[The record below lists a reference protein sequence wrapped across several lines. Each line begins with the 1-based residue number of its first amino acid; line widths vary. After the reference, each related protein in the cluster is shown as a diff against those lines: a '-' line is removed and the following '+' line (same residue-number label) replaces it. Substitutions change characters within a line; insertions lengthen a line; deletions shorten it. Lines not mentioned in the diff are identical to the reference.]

1 MLWIT
6 LSLLTA
12 FATASQD
19 AWLKRYFSH
28 LSTAEMT
35 AYPFLYSAPLFAVVL
50 PFVPVP
56 PLDTVF
62 FWSFFVCIPL
72 HIAPFFLHM
81 KAIRTSPLS
90 LTLPYLAFTPAFLLL
105 VGFVV
110 LQEVPNFWGGAGVLI
125 TCAGGYILNL
135 DRGARSLLAP
145 IRAVFREKGSWL
157 MLIVAFLYSVSGAV
171 AKKAILHSSPLFF
184 TVSFF
189 CMLGIVLTLVMVAI
203 GGARWRRLRKN
214 PGKGLAAGALLFA
227 HAVLHGFAVSLAN
240 VAYMISVKRLSVLFG
255 LAYGWLVFK
264 EKDIQVRLAGT
275 VLMVSG
281 AALITLWGN

>member
-1 MLWIT
+1 MLWTT

-19 AWLKRYFSH
+19 AWVKRYFSH

-35 AYPFLYSAPLFAVVL
+35 AFPFLYSVPLFAVVL

-56 PLDTVF
+56 VLDRVF
-62 FWSFFVCIPL
+62 YGTFLLSIPL
-72 HIAPFFLHM
+72 HIVPFFLHM
-81 KAIRTSPLS
+81 KAIQHSPLS
-90 LTLPYLAFTPAFLLL
+90 LTLPYLAFTPVFLIL

-110 LQEVPNFWGGAGVLI
+110 LREVPNAWGIAGILT

-135 DRGARSLLAP
+135 KKGYRSLLAP
-145 IRAVFREKGSWL
+145 VAAIFREKGSWL

-189 CMLGIVLTLVMVAI
+189 TVLGIVMALCMVII
-203 GGARWRRLRKN
+203 GHARIGVLRKHV
-214 PGKGLAAGALLFA
+214 GKGFIAGGLLLA
-227 HAVLHGFAVSLAN
+227 HAVFHGFAISLTKA
-240 VAYMISVKRLSVLFG
+240 AYMVSVKRLSVLIGFG
-255 LAYGWLVFK
+255 YGWLIFK
-264 EKDIQVRLAGT
+264 EKDLPVRLIGT
-275 VLMVSG
+275 ILMVAG
-281 AALITLWGN
+281 AGLITLRGQ